1 MNADDVL
8 RVVVER
14 LGGGMPVVDITTE
27 LVGVLGDISSRA
39 EFLTAVNAIETVAG
53 QSDYAQPENLKSVY
67 EVSIDGGAVLERKTF
82 RQYLQYFESGGGAAG
97 EPANFTLRHENLYL
111 WPVPDEVYTVNV
123 DSSIYHPTTFT
134 DILFGPEFNEAIYE
148 GTLSAVYAGKLNR
161 ELTLAQRT
169 VAETESLTLKFYE
182 QYPQAK
188 LHAARYEQEI
198 SKLMGNLEVETETV
212 LVEYRD
218 I

>member
-8 RVVVER
+8 RVVIDR

-27 LVGVLGDISSRA
+27 LAGVLVDLSSRA
-39 EFLTAVNAIETVAG
+39 EFLTAVNTIETVAG
-53 QSDYAQPENLKSVY
+53 QAEYTQPENLKSVY

-82 RQYLQYFESGGGAAG
+82 RQYLQFIDSGTASG
-97 EPANFTLRHENLYL
+97 EPANFTLRHENITL
-111 WPVPDEVYTVNV
+111 WPVPDGVYTINV

-134 DILFGPEFNEAIYE
+134 DILFGAEFDESIFE
-148 GTLSAVYAGKLNR
+148 GTLAAVYAGKLNR
-161 ELTLAQRT
+161 ELTLAQRS
-169 VAETESLTLKFYE
+169 VAETEAMTFKFYE
-182 QYPQAK
+182 QHPQAK
-188 LHAARYEQEI
+188 LHSQRYEQEI
-198 SKLMGNLEVETETV
+198 AKLMGNMEVETETV